1 MKRVVFIT
9 SVCVL
14 LAAALYFFP
23 TLEEAE
29 LYDSTLRLHVL
40 AASDSPEDQELK
52 LIVRDAVVAFAA
64 KATDGCGS
72 KEEAE
77 AVITRKTDEI
87 AKISEETL
95 RLHGCSAK
103 VTVELGKEYYPTRT
117 YENLRLPAGEY
128 TSLRV
133 MIGEAEGQNWWC
145 VLFPP
150 LCTDTATRPVED
162 SLAVGFTEGQIRIL
176 TDAEHPRYVLKFRI
190 LEILGGLFRK

>member
-1 MKRVVFIT
+1 MKRALLII

-23 TLEEAE
+23 TVEEAE

-40 AASDSPEDQELK
+40 AASDSPRDQELK
-52 LIVRDAVVAFAA
+52 LIVRDAVLAYAA
-64 KATDGCGS
+64 SITEGCGS

-77 AVITRKTDEI
+77 AVMIRRTDEI
-87 AKISEETL
+87 ARISEETL
-95 RLHGCSAK
+95 RLHGCTEK
-103 VTVELGKEYYPTRT
+103 VTVSLGKEYYPTRA

-133 MIGEAEGQNWWC
+133 MIGDAEGQNWWC

-150 LCTDTATRPVED
+150 LCTDTATRPVEE

-190 LEILGGLFRK
+190 LEILGELFRK